1 MRFLQC
7 DVMCD
12 FIWRNLVST
21 KLNEI
26 ALFFNIW
33 SDLSTMVMWCGILY
47 DFYDLIWCDS
57 LNNKEVYVF
66 FYDNMLWCDIISFD
80 MMVWFDFINIICWY
94 VILWFL
100 MIIEWSNDSR
110 YQMSSYDITYC
121 ANIITW
127 STRNDKL
134 CDDLISHYLQ
144 FLLTSSSTKWF
155 YYL

>member
-1 MRFLQC
+1 MKLPLMRFLQC

-80 MMVWFDFINIICWY
+80 MMVWFDFIKYNLLICDFM
-94 VILWFL
+94 ILNDHR
-100 MIIEWSNDSR
+100 MI
-110 YQMSSYDITYC
+110 
-121 ANIITW
+121 
-127 STRNDKL
+127 
-134 CDDLISHYLQ
+134 
-144 FLLTSSSTKWF
+144 KWF
-155 YYL
+155 SISDVIIWYNLLRQYNYMIYTKR

>member
-1 MRFLQC
+1 MKLPLMRFLQC

-80 MMVWFDFINIICWY
+80 MMVWFDFIKYNLLICDFMILNDHRMIKWISISDVIIWY
-94 VILWFL
+94 NLL
-100 MIIEWSNDSR
+100 RQYDYMI
-110 YQMSSYDITYC
+110 Y
-121 ANIITW
+121 
-127 STRNDKL
+127 
-134 CDDLISHYLQ
+134 
-144 FLLTSSSTKWF
+144 TKR
-155 YYL
+155 